1 MDELESDS
9 GSVSEDVDTSTS
21 EEIQDEGV
29 ETEETETEQEAVDYS
44 GTMHKIKVDGG
55 EHDVSY
61 EDMVKSTQLDKAS
74 YKRME
79 DASKLQ
85 KQMQPLLE
93 ILKAAKAGDTSVLRK
108 LGISKKALRE
118 FSEQELLAAIE
129 EDERTPDAQRVFE
142 LEEKNKTL
150 EAEKKRNDQREFQQ
164 YQRHLESKAATK
176 IQDELENAFKELGI
190 PLKGNQR
197 LVARCCEDRI
207 LYKDKGQQTTMT
219 ESLKRSLKNLDDEF
233 REYARR
239 EYEKDPD
246 SFLGRLPEN
255 IPDGIRKRSLKE
267 VRSQV
272 PVGGDEGFQ
281 SRSRSNVSKVDKD
294 FRSYMRKEMQSRR
307 G

>member
-1 MDELESDS
+1 MGELEADS
-9 GSVSEDVDTSTS
+9 GSVSEGDSSTS
-21 EEIQDEGV
+21 EEIQDEGS
-29 ETEETETEQEAVDYS
+29 EAEGTESEQEAVDYS

-55 EHDVSY
+55 EQDVSY

-93 ILKAAKAGDTSVLRK
+93 ILKAAKAGDTSVLKK
-108 LGISKKALRE
+108 LGIPKKALRE

-129 EDERTPDAQRVFE
+129 EEERTPDAQRAFE
-142 LEEKNKTL
+142 LEEKNKAL

-164 YQRHLESKAATK
+164 YQRHLEQQAATK
-176 IQDELENAFKELGI
+176 IQDELEHAFKEMGI

-207 LYKDKGQQTTMT
+207 LYREKGQQTTMV
-219 ESLKRSLKNLDDEF
+219 ESLRRSLKNLDDEF
-233 REYARR
+233 SEYARR

-294 FRSYMRKEMQSRR
+294 FRAYMRKEMQSRR

>member
-1 MDELESDS
+1 
-9 GSVSEDVDTSTS
+9 
-21 EEIQDEGV
+21 
-29 ETEETETEQEAVDYS
+29 
-44 GTMHKIKVDGG
+44 
-55 EHDVSY
+55 
-61 EDMVKSTQLDKAS
+61 
-74 YKRME
+74 ME

-85 KQMQPLLE
+85 KQIQPLLE
-93 ILKAAKAGDTSVLRK
+93 LLKAAKAGDTSVLRK

-129 EDERTPDAQRVFE
+129 EDERSPDAQRAYDA
-142 LEEKNKTL
+142 EEKNKSL

-164 YQRHLESKAATK
+164 YQRHLESQAATK
-176 IQDELENAFKELGI
+176 IQDELEHAFKELGI

-197 LVARCCEDRI
+197 LVARCCEDRV
-207 LYKDKGQQTTMT
+207 LYKDKGETTTMVQ
-219 ESLKRSLKNLDDEF
+219 SLTRALKSLDDEF
-233 REYARR
+233 SEYARR

-294 FRSYMRKEMQSRR
+294 FKSYMRKEMLSRR